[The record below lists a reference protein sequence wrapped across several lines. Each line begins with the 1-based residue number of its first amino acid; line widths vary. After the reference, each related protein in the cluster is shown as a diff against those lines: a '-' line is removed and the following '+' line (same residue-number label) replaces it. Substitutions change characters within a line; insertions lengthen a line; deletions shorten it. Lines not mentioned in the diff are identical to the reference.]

1 MCCAYVCVGGEVG
14 RGGRGG
20 PCLQN
25 LHQIPLPSYFKEEL
39 KPRIGGKGPI
49 ESCSVTVLVG
59 KKDLS

>member
-1 MCCAYVCVGGEVG
+1 MG
-14 RGGRGG
+14 RGDRGG

-39 KPRIGGKGPI
+39 KQRIGGKGPI